1 MGKFYFVDGCYAPNT
16 ASGNRL
22 WAMLKVLSEMK
33 TDTEVIYF
41 MSDSQQSEAPRLKH
55 IHFNYYWKKLY
66 IKSPKLQILA
76 YIYLYSRMF
85 LRKLKPGD
93 IVYTYGCN
101 ELLSHLVKIKGIKVY
116 HERTEHPEV
125 SKLKLLNMPKYLD
138 ACTKVDKLFV
148 ISRNLKTYFSSIGV
162 PSDKIEIINMTV
174 DQSRFEGL
182 QRNPKERYI
191 AYCGKATNNKDG
203 VNILI
208 KSFSHISQVHPDVK
222 LYIIGT
228 SPNENDESG
237 NMQLV
242 GDLNLVDKV
251 VFTGMVSHQD
261 MPQMLKNAEVLVLAR
276 PSSKQADYGFPTK
289 LGEYLLTE
297 NPVVIT
303 DVGNISDF
311 LHDGKSAM
319 IARPNDEKEFAAKV
333 NWLLE
338 HHNEAEI
345 IGRNGAEVARKQFDS
360 RTESM
365 KMIRSMFDLQSQ
377 NENAIKE

>member
-1 MGKFYFVDGCYAPNT
+1 
-16 ASGNRL
+16 
-22 WAMLKVLSEMK
+22 
-33 TDTEVIYF
+33 
-41 MSDSQQSEAPRLKH
+41 
-55 IHFNYYWKKLY
+55 
-66 IKSPKLQILA
+66 
-76 YIYLYSRMF
+76 
-85 LRKLKPGD
+85 
-93 IVYTYGCN
+93 
-101 ELLSHLVKIKGIKVY
+101 
-116 HERTEHPEV
+116 
-125 SKLKLLNMPKYLD
+125 
-138 ACTKVDKLFV
+138 
-148 ISRNLKTYFSSIGV
+148 
-162 PSDKIEIINMTV
+162 
-174 DQSRFEGL
+174 
-182 QRNPKERYI
+182 
-191 AYCGKATNNKDG
+191 
-203 VNILI
+203 
-208 KSFSHISQVHPDVK
+208 
-222 LYIIGT
+222 
-228 SPNENDESG
+228 
-237 NMQLV
+237 MQLV

-276 PSSKQADYGFPTK
+276 PSSKQAVYGFPTK

-345 IGRNGAEVARKQFDS
+345 IGGNGAEVARKQFDS